1 LEKEI
6 SSMPRSAHMENM
18 PRTAHVES
26 TPSEDDRLSV
36 SSSASSS
43 RASDH
48 SEGPRKHSEGPRK
61 PARLYET
68 SPPHS
73 QSATPPASYRVE
85 DSATPPA
92 VTYRK
97 AGGELRYPRQNG
109 TSSNSSSFSGNWN
122 TKRLGVFVYV
132 LERQKK
138 IPAFS
143 RRFPLFLFP

>member
-1 LEKEI
+1 MEKEI

-68 SPPHS
+68 SPPPHS

-122 TKRLGVFVYV
+122 TIQYTSWRLCLCAGTLKNKSSIF
-132 LERQKK
+132 
-138 IPAFS
+138 
-143 RRFPLFLFP
+143 

>member
-1 LEKEI
+1 MEKEI

-92 VTYRK
+92 VSYRK

-109 TSSNSSSFSGNWN
+109 TSSNSSSFSG
-122 TKRLGVFVYV
+122 R
-132 LERQKK
+132 ERNLSC
-138 IPAFS
+138 IAS
-143 RRFPLFLFP
+143 L